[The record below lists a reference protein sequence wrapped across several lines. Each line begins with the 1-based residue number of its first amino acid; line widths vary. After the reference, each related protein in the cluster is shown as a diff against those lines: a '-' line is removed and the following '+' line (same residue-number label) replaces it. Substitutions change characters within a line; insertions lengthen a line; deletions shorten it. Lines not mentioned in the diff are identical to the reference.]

1 MNKNISITCLII
13 CLSSFTPANA
23 DSNNGYTSGA
33 NVYTGSS
40 SRGWYGGGVA
50 YRLAEWR
57 KKEDVAEEPDTT
69 VSANPEDT
77 TTAVDGTQNST
88 ATQSDA
94 TSPVDAEQKPTATQ
108 SDATKPADTTTAIDN
123 TAEPNPTADTST
135 ATQGDAA
142 SKEAETQATQG
153 DENNTQQ

>member
-1 MNKNISITCLII
+1 LII

-77 TTAVDGTQNST
+77 ATAVDSTVEQN
-88 ATQSDA
+88 
-94 TSPVDAEQKPTATQ
+94 PTATQ
-108 SDATKPADTTTAIDN
+108 SDVTNPADATTTVDN
-123 TAEPNPTADTST
+123 TAEQSSTADTST
-135 ATQGDAA
+135 PTQSDTT
-142 SKEAETQATQG
+142 SKEKANTGTDAETQAPQV
-153 DENNTQQ
+153 DSNTQ